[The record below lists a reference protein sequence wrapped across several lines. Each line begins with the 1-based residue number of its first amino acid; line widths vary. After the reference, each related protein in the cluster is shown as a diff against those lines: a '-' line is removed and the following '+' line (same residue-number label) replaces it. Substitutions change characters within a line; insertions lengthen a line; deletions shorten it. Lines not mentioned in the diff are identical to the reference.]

1 VTSDQVQ
8 ETIAAAIRKVSP
20 ASTGVGADT
29 PLIGPT
35 ASLDSVGF
43 VTLLVTLEADLNN
56 RVDLSEAFLLDGGA
70 GPDSPFRTVGTLA
83 AHIRQKL
90 AAAS

>member
-1 VTSDQVQ
+1 MTSDHVQ

-20 ASTGVGADT
+20 SSAGVGAET
-29 PLIGPT
+29 ALLGPN

-43 VTLLVTLEADLNN
+43 VTLLVTLEGDLGN
-56 RVDLSEAFLLDGGA
+56 RVDLSEAFLADGGA

-83 AHIRQKL
+83 AHIRAKL
-90 AAAS
+90 AAS